1 MNKDREIMEMNLTLS
16 RILSRSWG
24 ISTYE
29 VGKLDDLYHF
39 YDLTPIMLDI
49 YNSSGS
55 NGVVNM
61 IEKSIREQ
69 GGSILE
75 TKE

>member
-1 MNKDREIMEMNLTLS
+1 MNKDREIMDMNLTLS

-29 VGKLDDLYHF
+29 VGKLDDLYYF
-39 YDLTPIMLDI
+39 YDLTPFMLDI

-61 IEKSIREQ
+61 VEKFIREQ
-69 GGSILE
+69 GGSIG
-75 TKE
+75 